1 MTQTGNRAFRK
12 KTHSADSVFV
22 LILICAFA
30 ICSLF
35 VILFGAQ
42 VYNGIRVRSEEN
54 DNVRTGLMYLRS
66 KVRAYDRPGG
76 VSADALHAGSD
87 VLMLMSEPFWGIFY
101 EVTYIFYR
109 EGALHEYSQ
118 LHVVGDDPIDL
129 NQVASQFI
137 MPASGFRADE
147 ENPGVFTVTVYCPE
161 GLPYATTVAVRS
173 QTGGSS

>member
-1 MTQTGNRAFRK
+1 MGKRIVRAK
-12 KTHSADSVFV
+12 KHSADSVFV

-42 VYNGIRVRSEEN
+42 VYNGVRNRSEEN
-54 DNVRTGLMYLRS
+54 DAIRSGLMYLRS
-66 KVRAYDRPGG
+66 KVRAYDREGG
-76 VSADALHAGSD
+76 VHIAGLNGGND
-87 VLMLMSEPFWGIFY
+87 VLMLSSEPFWGIFH

-129 NQVASQFI
+129 NQIASQSI
-137 MPASGFRADE
+137 MPASGFRAAEGHD
-147 ENPGVFTVTVYCPE
+147 GVFTLTILDSD
-161 GLPYATTVAVRS
+161 GMPYATRIAVRAMM
-173 QTGGSS
+173 GGAS